1 MSVCREVGV
10 LPERFPVDRSPFLS
24 PSVRRS
30 RLFSKVFWG
39 FSLFVFF
46 LVLGG
51 SVVVVGTR

>member
-39 FSLFVFF
+39 FSLFF

-51 SVVVVGTR
+51 SVVVVGTC